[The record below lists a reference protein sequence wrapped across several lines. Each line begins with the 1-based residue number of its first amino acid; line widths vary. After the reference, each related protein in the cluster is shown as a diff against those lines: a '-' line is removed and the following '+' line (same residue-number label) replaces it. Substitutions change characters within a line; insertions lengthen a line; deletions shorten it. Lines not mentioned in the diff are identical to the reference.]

1 MAKKLNVNGIIN
13 ELREGSAFFQ
23 KSSATPPPEAESAD
37 EKTPN
42 TAPVPPDPQA
52 SKTGSSPASMPP
64 HKQDNEIAVD
74 ENRQHDSMLAS
85 YQASMIEPI
94 RKALKSQGKE
104 VSFVRLTEDE
114 KTALADIVYTY
125 RRQKVKT
132 SENEINRIAINFL
145 IRDYEEHGE
154 GSILAQVIAAINA

>member
-1 MAKKLNVNGIIN
+1 MAKKLNVNGIMN

-23 KSSATPPPEAESAD
+23 KPVANPPPEAESAD

-42 TAPVPPDPQA
+42 TAPVPPVPQA
-52 SKTGSSPASMPP
+52 SQAGSSPASTPP

>member
-1 MAKKLNVNGIIN
+1 MSKKLNVNGIIN
-13 ELREGSAFFQ
+13 ELQEGSAFFQ
-23 KSSATPPPEAESAD
+23 KPAAAPPPEARGTD

-42 TAPVPPDPQA
+42 TAPAQPAPQA
-52 SKTGSSPASMPP
+52 SQPSISPASMSPQ
-64 HKQDNEIAVD
+64 KQDKQIAQY

>member
-1 MAKKLNVNGIIN
+1 MAKKLNINGIIN
-13 ELREGSAFFQ
+13 ELQGGSAFFQ
-23 KSSATPPPEAESAD
+23 KPAATPPPEAGSTD

-42 TAPVPPDPQA
+42 TAPVPPAPQA
-52 SKTGSSPASMPP
+52 SQAVSSPASMPP
-64 HKQDNEIAVD
+64 HKLDKQIASHD
-74 ENRQHDSMLAS
+74 TSKPDSMLAS
-85 YQASMIEPI
+85 YHASMIEPI

>member
-1 MAKKLNVNGIIN
+1 MAKKLNVSGIMN

-23 KSSATPPPEAESAD
+23 KPAATPPPEAQSAD

-42 TAPVPPDPQA
+42 TTPVPPDPQA
-52 SKTGSSPASMPP
+52 SKTGSSPASTSPY
-64 HKQDNEIAVD
+64 KQDSQIALPD
-74 ENRQHDSMLAS
+74 NSQHDSMLAS